1 MITEREISLWHQ
13 INARQ
18 TASSLPHALRFL
30 LRFQPQLW
38 WQHHTISHWWLLS
51 SHMLHIPSYFLPR
64 TFSNTVKST
73 CPACEHSPVSIL
85 PVATPNYWEMSQW
98 VYKYSCFPS
107 PKLTIFGIQVDILS
121 TSQYKLA
128 AAQIKSAT
136 TVAHLHANFHY
147 ILFHLTCS
155 FFLLPGSSPIWTTC
169 TQVLVLDST
178 FKGAQSTS
186 GNC

>member
-1 MITEREISLWHQ
+1 MATQLTH
-13 INARQ
+13 A
-18 TASSLPHALRFL
+18 PHTFL
-30 LRFQPQLW
+30 LSAQNIL
-38 WQHHTISHWWLLS
+38 QHCEVHLS
-51 SHMLHIPSYFLPR
+51 RMWAQSR
-64 TFSNTVKST
+64 ST
-73 CPACEHSPVSIL
+73 GSIL

-98 VYKYSCFPS
+98 VFKYSCFPS

-121 TSQYKLA
+121 ASQYKLA

-136 TVAHLHANFHY
+136 TVAHLHDNFHY

-169 TQVLVLDST
+169 TQVLVLGST